1 MNLPV
6 GSKIFERGHDEEV
19 HGGRHGL
26 GGDPEKAVSLEEGEG
41 RRGRREGREGGRGKG
56 E

>member
-26 GGDPEKAVSLEEGEG
+26 GGDPEEAVSLEEGEG
-41 RRGRREGREGGRGKG
+41 RRERREGGEVGRG
-56 E
+56 